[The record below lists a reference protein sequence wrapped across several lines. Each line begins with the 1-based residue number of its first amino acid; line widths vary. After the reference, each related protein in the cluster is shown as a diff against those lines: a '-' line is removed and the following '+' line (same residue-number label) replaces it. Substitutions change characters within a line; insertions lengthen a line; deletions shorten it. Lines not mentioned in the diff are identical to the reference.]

1 MIHLVSHL
9 LVAYVVF
16 VEPWL
21 GYRLYDTLKAQVAA
35 GVADAKLQYYG
46 MIVIH
51 QVVVT
56 VLVLAIWRLGSI
68 LGTDL
73 GLCLPTSWQ
82 ILLPFMAGFVPAA
95 GVAMLL
101 LRKRGDRLLKGTIK
115 MVGAMLPVSSAERSW
130 FAGVSVGAGISEE
143 LVFRGFLLYY
153 IAVNLSALGS
163 VERIALA
170 SIVFGLCHFYQGWQ
184 GVVGTAVLGAVLA
197 GLYVTTGSLLL
208 PIILHALIDLRIL
221 LIFTPK
227 RLEALQAEGT
237 IQATHEATL

>member
-35 GVADAKLQYYG
+35 GVADAKLQFYG

-101 LRKRGDRLLKGTIK
+101 LRIKRRSPTEGHDKDGRRD
-115 MVGAMLPVSSAERSW
+115 APSFERRA
-130 FAGVSVGAGISEE
+130 FLVCRSE
-143 LVFRGFLLYY
+143 R
-153 IAVNLSALGS
+153 
-163 VERIALA
+163 RRR
-170 SIVFGLCHFYQGWQ
+170 
-184 GVVGTAVLGAVLA
+184 
-197 GLYVTTGSLLL
+197 
-208 PIILHALIDLRIL
+208 DL
-221 LIFTPK
+221 
-227 RLEALQAEGT
+227 
-237 IQATHEATL
+237 